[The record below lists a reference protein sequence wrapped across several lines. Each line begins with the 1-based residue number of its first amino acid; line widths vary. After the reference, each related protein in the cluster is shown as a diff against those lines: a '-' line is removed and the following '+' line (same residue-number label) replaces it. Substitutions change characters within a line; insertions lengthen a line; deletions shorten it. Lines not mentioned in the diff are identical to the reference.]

1 MNDQPELPENAVT
14 VVREFFAAMEV
25 GAVDEALELLDPEIV
40 WKNSGLPSVR
50 GKNRVAGLLRGLNRP
65 QLGFAADMHHI
76 AADGDIVLTDRT
88 DFLRAGPVTI
98 AFWVTGTFEL
108 RAGRIVLWDDHF
120 SMGNVLR
127 GTVVGAARAIL
138 RR

>member
-40 WKNSGLPSVR
+40 WKNAGLPTVR
-50 GKNRVAGLLRGLNRP
+50 GKKRVAGLLRGLDRP
-65 QLGFAADMHHI
+65 QLAFSADMHHI
-76 AADGDIVLTDRT
+76 AGDGDIVLTDRT
-88 DFLRAGPVTI
+88 DFLRLGPVTI
-98 AFWVTGTFEL
+98 EFWVTGTFEL
-108 RAGRIVLWDDHF
+108 RAGRIVLWDDRF

>member
-1 MNDQPELPENAVT
+1 MTDEPGLPDNAVT
-14 VVREFFAAMEV
+14 VVREFFGALELD
-25 GAVDEALELLDPEIV
+25 AVDEALELLDPAIV
-40 WKNSGLPSVR
+40 WKNTGLPSVR
-50 GKNRVAGLLRGLNRP
+50 GKDRVAAVLRGLSRP
-65 QLGFAADMHHI
+65 QLGFSADMHHI

-88 DFLRAGPVTI
+88 DYLRAGPVKI
-98 AFWVTGTFEL
+98 GFWVSGTFEL

-127 GTVVGAARAIL
+127 GTVVGAARAVL